1 MKGLTDKPS
10 YIIELL
16 EGGVTLE
23 DVIDGHI
30 CEQALVS
37 SACRPLNTLWL
48 QWIIFPNASNSCDDS
63 VISNFF
69 L

>member
-1 MKGLTDKPS
+1 MKGFTDKPS
-10 YIIELL
+10 YMIELL
-16 EGGVTLE
+16 EGGATLG

-37 SACRPLNTLWL
+37 C
-48 QWIIFPNASNSCDDS
+48 S
-63 VISNFF
+63 V

>member
-1 MKGLTDKPS
+1 MKGFTDRPS
-10 YIIELL
+10 YMIELL
-16 EGGVTLE
+16 EGGATLD

-37 SACRPLNTLWL
+37 C
-48 QWIIFPNASNSCDDS
+48 S
-63 VISNFF
+63 V

>member
-1 MKGLTDKPS
+1 MKGLADKPS

-16 EGGVTLE
+16 EGGVTHE

-37 SACRPLNTLWL
+37 SITGFLVPSGCGGRNS
-48 QWIIFPNASNSCDDS
+48 QNASDSCH
-63 VISNFF
+63 
-69 L
+69 